1 MTCYN
6 QRPSTSRP
14 QIPHVNGLFTRKGT
28 FPFRGVGMVRRT
40 ARRRLTMIEL
50 LFDRFDRLTAG
61 GLRVVRKRFTILEL
75 LAVLVI
81 LLILL
86 SLLIPALSQAKRKA
100 MNMLCLGNIRQQ
112 LIGLNVYDRDG
123 RHYGQVVDI
132 IETGS
137 NDVYVVRSGEKEILI
152 PMIDWVVKTIDI
164 EEKKL
169 IFENV
174 EGLIEDS
181 TV

>member
-1 MTCYN
+1 MEWVPVGKISRTHGLKGEFKFHPFVTEPEILQNLHRLKLQGN
-6 QRPSTSRP
+6 QGQETEQELVS
-14 QIPHVNGLFTRKGT
+14 L
-28 FPFRGVGMVRRT
+28 RGNPGK
-40 ARRRLTMIEL
+40 LIIK
-50 LFDRFDRLTAG
+50 FKDIN
-61 GLRVVRKRFTILEL
+61 TIDDAE
-75 LAVLVI
+75 AYTGQTVLV
-81 LLILL
+81 LETDFKKL
-86 SLLIPALSQAKRKA
+86 PDGEYYWYQV
-100 MNMLCLGNIRQQ
+100 
-112 LIGLNVYDRDG
+112 IGLNVYDRDD

-137 NDVYVVRSGEKEILI
+137 NDVYVVRNSEKEILI

>member
-1 MTCYN
+1 MKWIPVGKISRTHGLKGEFKFHPFVTEPEILQNLHRLKLQGN
-6 QRPSTSRP
+6 QGQETDQELVS
-14 QIPHVNGLFTRKGT
+14 L
-28 FPFRGVGMVRRT
+28 RGNPGK
-40 ARRRLTMIEL
+40 LIIK
-50 LFDRFDRLTAG
+50 FKDIN
-61 GLRVVRKRFTILEL
+61 TIDDAE
-75 LAVLVI
+75 AYTGQTVLVMETDFKK
-81 LLILL
+81 L
-86 SLLIPALSQAKRKA
+86 PDGEYYWYQV
-100 MNMLCLGNIRQQ
+100 
-112 LIGLNVYDRDG
+112 IGMNVYDG
-123 RHYGQVVDI
+123 GGQYHGQVVDI

-137 NDVYVVRSGEKEILI
+137 NDVYVVQDGEKEILI